1 MRTFS
6 RWKEFD
12 NRAICTNCKL
22 LADGSPPFSEK
33 DNMTWRTA
41 KTLLLA
47 STLAVLTWASPVMAG
62 MIPVQVSVTP
72 DGGNFRWTYAVVVTT
87 DVKVNPGDSFTI
99 YDFSGLVN
107 GSISAPSGWT
117 ASVANLSPRPGT
129 NPQDDSNTPNLT
141 FTYNGPQPI
150 NGQQGL
156 GNFMMDSSLQSS
168 GSTDFTSTTHRQV
181 DGRAET
187 NITTTD
193 GPVSP
198 GGSVSSTPEPS
209 TLALL
214 GLGLPL
220 FGAYRALRRRRNG

>member
-1 MRTFS
+1 MI
-6 RWKEFD
+6 K
-12 NRAICTNCKL
+12 
-22 LADGSPPFSEK
+22 
-33 DNMTWRTA
+33 RTA

-47 STLAVLTWASPVMAG
+47 SALAVFAWAAPAQAG
-62 MIPVQVSVTP
+62 MIPVEVSVTP

-87 DVKVNPGDSFTI
+87 DVKVNPGDSFTV

-129 NPQDDSNTPNLT
+129 SPHDDPGQPDLT
-141 FTYNGPQPI
+141 FTYNGPNPI
-150 NGQQGL
+150 SGQQGL
-156 GNFMMDSSLQSS
+156 GNFMADSSLQSTGPS
-168 GSTDFTSTTHRQV
+168 DFTSTTHRQV
-181 DGRAET
+181 DGRVET

-193 GPVSP
+193 APTGSTNPVN
-198 GGSVSSTPEPS
+198 GTPEPS

-220 FGAYRALRRRRNG
+220 VGAYRMMRRRRKG

>member
-1 MRTFS
+1 M
-6 RWKEFD
+6 
-12 NRAICTNCKL
+12 I
-22 LADGSPPFSEK
+22 LADVSPRLSEK
-33 DNMTWRTA
+33 DNMIWRTA

-47 STLAVLTWASPVMAG
+47 SALAALAWAAPAQAG

-87 DVKVNPGDSFTI
+87 DVKVNAGDSFTL

-107 GSISAPSGWT
+107 GSISAPSGWN
-117 ASVANLSPRPGT
+117 ASVAKLSPRAGT
-129 NPQDDSNTPNLT
+129 SPNDDASLPDVT
-141 FTYNGPQPI
+141 FTYNGGSPI
-150 NGQQGL
+150 AGQQGL
-156 GNFMMDSSLQSS
+156 GNFMVDSTMQTS

-181 DGRAET
+181 DGRVET

-193 GPVSP
+193 APTGSTNPVS
-198 GGSVSSTPEPS
+198 GTPEPS

-220 FGAYRALRRRRNG
+220 LGAVRALRRRRNG

>member
-1 MRTFS
+1 M
-6 RWKEFD
+6 
-12 NRAICTNCKL
+12 I
-22 LADGSPPFSEK
+22 
-33 DNMTWRTA
+33 WRSA

-47 STLAVLTWASPVMAG
+47 SALAALAWAAPAQAG

-107 GSISAPSGWT
+107 GSISAPSGWSS
-117 ASVANLSPRPGT
+117 SVANLSPRPGT
-129 NPQDDSNTPNLT
+129 SPNDDASLPDVT
-141 FTYNGPQPI
+141 FTYNGSSPI
-150 NGQQGL
+150 SGQQGL
-156 GNFMMDSSLQSS
+156 GNFMMNSTLQSS

-181 DGRAET
+181 DGRVET

-193 GPVSP
+193 APTGSTNPVS
-198 GGSVSSTPEPS
+198 GTPEPS
-209 TLALL
+209 TIALL

-220 FGAYRALRRRRNG
+220 LGALRALRRRTNG